1 MAKNP
6 PSFRISHF
14 AFRIFERIYVM
25 AVKIALCLIL
35 GYLFGSLNFAIVYSK
50 LRGDDIRNH
59 GSGNAGSTNV
69 LRTYGKGAA
78 ALVFTLD
85 ISKGVIAVLIAR
97 AVFNQQLFDC
107 AAALGA
113 VLGHNFPLYYGFK
126 GGKGVA
132 TSLAVL
138 LILHYPTA
146 LIALAVFIIVAAL
159 TKYVSLSSILAA
171 AAAIVASFVFFR
183 INEFS
188 IFCAII
194 GILCIYRHRSNIVRL
209 INGTENKLAKTK

>member
-1 MAKNP
+1 MP
-6 PSFRISHF
+6 DFL
-14 AFRIFERIYVM
+14 
-25 AVKIALCLIL
+25 KIALCLIL

-59 GSGNAGSTNV
+59 GSGNAGTTNV

-78 ALVFTLD
+78 ALVLILD
-85 ISKGVIAVLIAR
+85 ISKGVIAVLVSR
-97 AVFNQQLFDC
+97 LFFDSGVLDC
-107 AAALGA
+107 CAALGA

-138 LILHYPTA
+138 IALHYPTA
-146 LIALAVFIIVAAL
+146 LVALVTFIVVAAISR
-159 TKYVSLSSILAA
+159 YVSLSSITAA
-171 AAAIVASFVFFR
+171 VAAVTASFIFFKV
-183 INEFS
+183 NEFS

-194 GILCIYRHRSNIVRL
+194 GTLCIIRHHSNIARL
-209 INGTENKLAKTK
+209 IKGTENKLGHKKGK